1 MDLVQAVVIGLVQ
14 GLTEFLPIS
23 STAHVRIIPSLFHW
37 HDPGAAVTAVTQL
50 GTLAAVLLF
59 FRHELLRLL
68 RAGLISVF
76 RYPHRRQWN
85 EALRADVR
93 LSWSIVLGTVP
104 IAVFGLLFKQ
114 AIEKDLRSLTVI
126 GTSLIV
132 LAVLLAIAELAAR
145 HRRPFE
151 RIGFVDTQ
159 AIGLAQA
166 MALVPGVSRSGVTI
180 TAGLFLGLTRESAA
194 RFSFLL
200 SVPAVLASGMFELV
214 DLIETGLAGE
224 GLVHLIL
231 ATLVAAVTGYASIAF
246 LLRWLQ
252 TRSTFVF
259 IVYRIAL
266 GSLILGLSAQGLI
279 R

>member
-1 MDLVQAVVIGLVQ
+1 MDLGQAVVIGLVQ

-59 FRHELLRLL
+59 FRRELSRLL

-85 EALRADVR
+85 DALRAEVR

-114 AIEKDLRSLTVI
+114 AIENDLRSLTVI

-145 HRRPFE
+145 HQRPLE
-151 RIGFVDTQ
+151 RIGFFDTQ

-166 MALVPGVSRSGVTI
+166 MALIPGVSRSGVTI
-180 TAGLFLGLTRESAA
+180 TAGLFMGLTREGAA

-200 SVPAVLASGMFELV
+200 SVPAVLASGVFELI
-214 DLIETGLAGE
+214 DLIERGLAGE

-252 TRSTFVF
+252 TRSTFIF

>member
-1 MDLVQAVVIGLVQ
+1 
-14 GLTEFLPIS
+14 
-23 STAHVRIIPSLFHW
+23 
-37 HDPGAAVTAVTQL
+37 
-50 GTLAAVLLF
+50 
-59 FRHELLRLL
+59 
-68 RAGLISVF
+68 
-76 RYPHRRQWN
+76 
-85 EALRADVR
+85 
-93 LSWSIVLGTVP
+93 
-104 IAVFGLLFKQ
+104 LLFKQ
-114 AIEKDLRSLTVI
+114 AIENDLRSLTVI

-145 HRRPFE
+145 HQRPLE
-151 RIGFVDTQ
+151 RIGFFDTQ

-166 MALVPGVSRSGVTI
+166 MALIPGVSRSGVTI
-180 TAGLFLGLTRESAA
+180 TAGLFMGLTREGAA

-200 SVPAVLASGMFELV
+200 SVPAVLASGVFELI
-214 DLIETGLAGE
+214 DLIERGLAGE

-252 TRSTFVF
+252 TRSTFIF